1 MKTFRLFS
9 VIIISLILILAVSST
24 SYAGN
29 IKVVLNGNRL
39 NLNAAPITKGGLVFV
54 PLRGIFEKMGAGVN
68 FDKSEGKIIAK
79 RGKTGIELTL
89 GNSYAK
95 VNGFS
100 QRMLEPP
107 FVLNGTTYVP
117 LRFLSESMGAEVG
130 WHPPTSTVFIMTKK
144 GKTKS
149 ETQDYLKQQI
159 DAYLKSAKNTQPK
172 EEEDKGFK
180 DIKPGIKNVK
190 KIEPIQKSPS
200 PGKKVKDDDDD
211 LDKDGDIEDIKLDDN

>member
-1 MKTFRLFS
+1 MKTVRIFL
-9 VIIISLILILAVSST
+9 IALLSLVLVLSLSSL
-24 SYAGN
+24 SYGGN
-29 IKVVLNGNRL
+29 IKVVLNGSRL
-39 NLNAAPITKGGLVFV
+39 NLNSAPITKGGLVFV

-68 FDKSEGKIIAK
+68 FYKSEGKIVAR

-149 ETQDYLKQQI
+149 ETQDFLKQQI
-159 DAYLKSAKNTQPK
+159 DAYLKSAKNSQPK
-172 EEEDKGFK
+172 EDEDKGFK
-180 DIKPGIKNVK
+180 DIKPGIQNVK

-200 PGKKVKDDDDD
+200 PGKKTKDDDDV
-211 LDKDGDIEDIKLDDN
+211 DGDIEDIKLDDN

>member
-1 MKTFRLFS
+1 MKTHRLLS
-9 VIIISLILILAVSST
+9 VIIVSLVFILAASSL

-39 NLNAAPITKGGLVFV
+39 NLRSAPITRGGLVFV

-68 FDKSEGKIIAK
+68 FYKSEGKIVAR

-100 QRMLEPP
+100 KRMLEPP

-159 DAYLKSAKNTQPK
+159 DAYLKSAKDSKPK
-172 EEEDKGFK
+172 EDEDKGFK

-190 KIEPIQKSPS
+190 KIEPIQSSPS
-200 PGKKVKDDDDD
+200 PGKKSKDDDMDI
-211 LDKDGDIEDIKLDDN
+211 DGDIEDIKLDDN